1 MMRELFDKHGC
12 DKGLKHGYELVYER
26 DFEKLRQLPI
36 NILEIGILH
45 GDSLEVWLEYFPNAT
60 IYAVDTFE
68 RVAPEDI
75 PILENPRIIWEKCDS
90 TSSEA
95 KNLWCDIKFD
105 IIIDDG
111 RHTSTHNRLTFLNFY
126 DKLKVG
132 GAYYVEDVIQHN
144 IVTPID
150 RLKGSYKET
159 LPNNYYVM
167 WGSID
172 KYNEMLDTFR
182 RNGEKVIIYDLRESS
197 NFIDACIIKILK

>member
-1 MMRELFDKHGC
+1 MRELFNKHGC

-75 PILENPRIIWEKCDS
+75 PILENPRVIWEKCDS

-111 RHTSTHNRLTFLNFY
+111 CHRFDETINFF
-126 DKLKVG
+126 
-132 GAYYVEDVIQHN
+132 EN
-144 IVTPID
+144 
-150 RLKGSYKET
+150 
-159 LPNNYYVM
+159 
-167 WGSID
+167 SI
-172 KYNEMLDTFR
+172 EMLNI
-182 RNGEKVIIYDLRESS
+182 NGKYIIEDILPSQMIKFLDYFKKTNLNVRFVSFQRPGFNPSNNNLIVIS
-197 NFIDACIIKILK
+197 KI